1 MDWLLDDFVKATPGV
16 RHALVISGDGLRLA
30 ASRGVGTA
38 LADGLS
44 AAASGLVSL
53 ARGAASLLDAEP
65 VTQTIVEMAAG
76 YLFATS
82 VSQGSILVVHT
93 ERQCDMGL
101 VGYEMT
107 MLANRVGH
115 VLTPAARTPAT
126 SVPATPVPAPETP
139 GRTAPAPRDSPQ

>member
-1 MDWLLDDFVKATPGV
+1 MTVAGQGRRQMDWLLDDFVSATPGV
-16 RHALVISGDGLRLA
+16 LNTLVISGDGLRLA
-30 ASRGVGTA
+30 ASRAVGDA

-44 AAASGLVSL
+44 AAASGLFSL
-53 ARGAASLLDAEP
+53 ARGAANLLDAEP
-65 VTQTIVEMAAG
+65 VGQTIVEMAGG

-93 ERQCDMGL
+93 ERQSDIGM

-115 VLTPAARTPAT
+115 VLTPAPR
-126 SVPATPVPAPETP
+126 APTKP
-139 GRTAPAPRDSPQ
+139 TPAPRPALRDSPS

>member
-1 MDWLLDDFVKATPGV
+1 MTVAGQGPRQMDWLLDDFVRATPGV
-16 RHALVISGDGLRLA
+16 LHSLVISGDGLRLA
-30 ASRGVGTA
+30 ASHEVSTA

-53 ARGAASLLDAEP
+53 AGGAADLLAAGP
-65 VTQTIVEMAAG
+65 VSQTIVEMAGG

-93 ERQCDMGL
+93 ERHCDMGM

-115 VLTPAARTPAT
+115 VLTPAVRTP
-126 SVPATPVPAPETP
+126 VRE
-139 GRTAPAPRDSPQ
+139 SP

>member
-1 MDWLLDDFVKATPGV
+1 MTVAGQGPRQMDWLLDDFVRATPGV
-16 RHALVISGDGLRLA
+16 LHSLVISGDGLRLA
-30 ASRGVGTA
+30 ASREVSTA

-53 ARGAASLLDAEP
+53 ARGAADLLAAGP
-65 VTQTIVEMAAG
+65 VSQTIVEMAGG

-93 ERQCDMGL
+93 ERHCDMGM

-115 VLTPAARTPAT
+115 VLIPAVRTP
-126 SVPATPVPAPETP
+126 VRE
-139 GRTAPAPRDSPQ
+139 SP